1 MVIPQ
6 SQGADLMLGVGY
18 VRVSTEDQAR
28 NGVSLEA
35 QTAAIQAW
43 AASLQVSILMTC
55 EDAGISGTGIR
66 QRPGLQ
72 QALQVACEKKAV
84 LVIYSLSRLSR
95 STKDTLQIAER
106 LDKAGA
112 DLVSLSERIDTTS
125 ASGKMVFRLMAV
137 LNEFE
142 RDQVAER
149 TAAVLQHKKAQGLV
163 YSPVPYGYERRG
175 DTLIIDKVE
184 QEVLRRIRRMRD
196 DGLSLRRIADA
207 LNREGVPAKNGGRWY
222 ASTIRYILRN
232 RIHGGDG

>member
-1 MVIPQ
+1 ME
-6 SQGADLMLGVGY
+6 AVGY

-72 QALQVACEKKAV
+72 EALQVACEKKAA
-84 LVIYSLSRLSR
+84 LVVYSLSRLSR

-125 ASGKMVFRLMAV
+125 ASGKMIFRLMAV

-149 TAAVLQHKKAQGLV
+149 TSAALQHKKARLEA
-163 YSPVPYGYERRG
+163 YSPTPYGYTRDG
-175 DTLIIDKVE
+175 TALVIDETE
-184 QEVLRRIRRMRD
+184 QEVLRRIRQMREE
-196 DGLSLRRIADA
+196 GVSLRKIADA
-207 LNREGVPAKNGGRWY
+207 LNRGGVPAKNGGRWY
-222 ASTIRYILRN
+222 ASTVRYIMGN

>member
-1 MVIPQ
+1 ME
-6 SQGADLMLGVGY
+6 AVGY

-35 QTAAIQAW
+35 QSAAIHAW
-43 AASLQVSILMTC
+43 AASLQVSILTTC
-55 EDAGISGTGIR
+55 KDAGISGTGLR

-125 ASGKMVFRLMAV
+125 ASGKMIFRLMAV

-149 TAAVLQHKKAQGLV
+149 TAAVLQHKKSRLEA
-163 YSPVPYGYERRG
+163 YSPTPYGYARNG
-175 DTLIIDKVE
+175 TTLIIDEAE
-184 QEVLRRIRRMRD
+184 QGVLRRIRQMREE
-196 DGLSLRRIADA
+196 GVSLRKIADA
-207 LNREGVPAKNGGRWY
+207 LNQGGVPAKNGGRWY
-222 ASTIRYILRN
+222 ASTVRYILKN
-232 RIHGGDG
+232 RMHLNIQEL